1 MININSEMLVSSLF
15 ELGFDS
21 VDSMLF
27 TYTLGKLSL
36 DNYKLNLFEFKDDL
50 TTNTFN
56 KYVDYNGITFK
67 LKEGYSLDTN
77 VSPIEGHNFPLRYAL
92 QTNKKLLEYLQNV
105 DFKEIV
111 SKKISTVGYDRLER
125 FDYIFSTKEKQIILE
140 MSETQSIKNTK
151 VKTI

>member
-15 ELGFDS
+15 VLGFDS
-21 VDSMLF
+21 IDGMLF

-36 DNYKLNLFEFKDDL
+36 DNQKLKLFNFKDDPI
-50 TTNTFN
+50 TSTFN
-56 KYVDYNGITFK
+56 KYVEYDGITFK

-77 VSPIEGHNFPLRYAL
+77 VSPIEGRNFPLRYAL

-111 SKKISTVGYDRLER
+111 SKKYLLLVMIG
-125 FDYIFSTKEKQIILE
+125 
-140 MSETQSIKNTK
+140 
-151 VKTI
+151 

>member
-15 ELGFDS
+15 VLGFDS

-36 DNYKLNLFEFKDDL
+36 DNHKLNLFEFKDDL

-77 VSPIEGHNFPLRYAL
+77 VSPIEGHNFPLRYAI
-92 QTNKKLLEYLQNV
+92 QTNKKLL
-105 DFKEIV
+105 
-111 SKKISTVGYDRLER
+111 
-125 FDYIFSTKEKQIILE
+125 
-140 MSETQSIKNTK
+140 
-151 VKTI
+151 

>member
-15 ELGFDS
+15 VLGFDS

-36 DNYKLNLFEFKDDL
+36 DNHKLNLFEFKDDL

-92 QTNKKLLEYLQNV
+92 QTNKKLLEYLQNI

-111 SKKISTVGYDRLER
+111 SKKISTIGYDRLER
-125 FDYIFSTKEKQIILE
+125 LITFLVTK
-140 MSETQSIKNTK
+140 KNK
-151 VKTI
+151 SYLKCQKHNQ

>member
-15 ELGFDS
+15 VLGFDS

-36 DNYKLNLFEFKDDL
+36 DNHKLNLFEFKDDL

-92 QTNKKLLEYLQNV
+92 QTNKKLLEYLQNI

-111 SKKISTVGYDRLER
+111 SKKNLLLDMIG
-125 FDYIFSTKEKQIILE
+125 
-140 MSETQSIKNTK
+140 
-151 VKTI
+151 